1 VSKVR
6 AGADVT
12 EPASPAPGGSRA
24 RALAGGARAPR
35 RVHAFTVWVVLGVLV
50 GTAVLVAV
58 TFAVHD
64 NNEDRLLRQRAHE
77 VAAVAA
83 GGVANLQSPLA
94 SGAVLAETANGSPAP
109 FMTLMT
115 PIVQTGQPF
124 VSASLWPKGTATSA
138 PIVVAGKAPLLADEA
153 PATVRAFL
161 DGATGRSTFSVRS
174 LLDRR
179 QRRLGYAFAAG
190 PGARYVV
197 YAEASLP
204 AHRRARIASDS
215 AFSDLDYAIYL
226 GRDQRP
232 GALLASNSGHAVPA
246 SARQASSVVPF
257 GDSHLLLVVSPRS
270 ELGGGLLAALP
281 WILLGLGLVVAVVAG
296 VLTEYLI
303 RRREHAEVL
312 ASRLETVAD
321 ENRRL
326 YTEQREVAET
336 LQRSLL
342 PQELPTVAGLE
353 VAARYE
359 AGVAGTEVGG
369 DWYDLLPLSSRRL
382 LFSVGDVS
390 GRGIEAAA
398 TMASLRYSMR
408 AYALEG
414 TAPADILY
422 KLSLLM
428 NVARNELFATV
439 VCGLID
445 VEEATM
451 VVARAGHPDLL
462 VVEPSGSRFL
472 DAPLGPAIGLFRGR
486 QYESMTVALTE
497 GTTFVAFTDG
507 LVERR
512 NEHLDVGLERL
523 RAASSPG
530 ADLGA
535 LVDELVE
542 QVAPD
547 SADDIAVLALHWR
560 GQRASSAT
568 DGNGAEQA
576 ARGAGAAAG
585 FRGAASGQL
594 REGPR
599 AGKDARTEPTSM
611 EMIETHLPSSTESP
625 LLARAF
631 LRATLETWKLDGLG
645 EITELLASELV
656 SNVVVHVG
664 SPMTLRITR
673 HPSAIR
679 VDVEDPSSVLPEL
692 RHPGIDEE
700 RGRGVLFV
708 SELATDWGAERT
720 EGGKTVWFEID
731 TSTATAEAHES

>member
-1 VSKVR
+1 MVR

-24 RALAGGARAPR
+24 RALAGGAHAPR

-58 TFAVHD
+58 TFVVHD
-64 NNEDRLLRQRAHE
+64 KNEDRLLRQRAHE
-77 VAAVAA
+77 VAAVAE
-83 GGVANLQSPLA
+83 GGAANLQSPLA
-94 SGAVLAETANGSPAP
+94 SGAVLAETTNGSPTP

-115 PIVQTGQPF
+115 PIVKTGQPF
-124 VSASLWPKGTATSA
+124 VSASLWPKGTTTST
-138 PIVVAGKAPLLADEA
+138 PLVVAGKAPLLADEA
-153 PATVRAFL
+153 PGTVRAFL
-161 DGATGRSTFSVRS
+161 DGATQRSTFSVRS
-174 LLDRR
+174 LLDQR
-179 QRRLGYAFAAG
+179 QRRLGYALAAG

-232 GALLASNSGHAVPA
+232 SALLASNSGHGVPA
-246 SARQASSVVPF
+246 AARQASSVVPF
-257 GDSHLLLVVSPRS
+257 GDNHLLLVVSPRS

-281 WILLGLGLVVAVVAG
+281 WILLGLGLVVAAVAG

-312 ASRLETVAD
+312 AARLETVAD

-369 DWYDLLPLSSRRL
+369 DWYDLVPLSSRRL

-445 VEEATM
+445 VDDATM

-523 RAASSPG
+523 RVASRAG
-530 ADLGA
+530 ADLGE

-542 QVAPD
+542 RVAPD
-547 SADDIAVLALHWR
+547 STDDLAVLALHWSGR
-560 GQRASSAT
+560 RASSAT
-568 DGNGAEQA
+568 DVS
-576 ARGAGAAAG
+576 GAGTGG
-585 FRGAASGQL
+585 FRGAGSGQL

-599 AGKDARTEPTSM
+599 AGKDARTEPRPM
-611 EMIETHLPSSTESP
+611 EIIETHLPSSTESP

-631 LRATLETWKLDGLG
+631 LRATLETWKLDGFG

-664 SPMTLRITR
+664 TPMTVRITR

-700 RGRGVLFV
+700 HGRGVLFV
-708 SELATDWGAERT
+708 SELAADWGAERT
-720 EGGKTVWFEID
+720 DGGKTVWFEID
-731 TSTATAEAHES
+731 TSTATAEAHDS

>member
-1 VSKVR
+1 
-6 AGADVT
+6 
-12 EPASPAPGGSRA
+12 
-24 RALAGGARAPR
+24 
-35 RVHAFTVWVVLGVLV
+35 
-50 GTAVLVAV
+50 
-58 TFAVHD
+58 
-64 NNEDRLLRQRAHE
+64 
-77 VAAVAA
+77 
-83 GGVANLQSPLA
+83 
-94 SGAVLAETANGSPAP
+94 
-109 FMTLMT
+109 
-115 PIVQTGQPF
+115 
-124 VSASLWPKGTATSA
+124 
-138 PIVVAGKAPLLADEA
+138 
-153 PATVRAFL
+153 
-161 DGATGRSTFSVRS
+161 
-174 LLDRR
+174 
-179 QRRLGYAFAAG
+179 
-190 PGARYVV
+190 
-197 YAEASLP
+197 
-204 AHRRARIASDS
+204 
-215 AFSDLDYAIYL
+215 
-226 GRDQRP
+226 
-232 GALLASNSGHAVPA
+232 
-246 SARQASSVVPF
+246 
-257 GDSHLLLVVSPRS
+257 
-270 ELGGGLLAALP
+270 
-281 WILLGLGLVVAVVAG
+281 
-296 VLTEYLI
+296 
-303 RRREHAEVL
+303 
-312 ASRLETVAD
+312 
-321 ENRRL
+321 
-326 YTEQREVAET
+326 
-336 LQRSLL
+336 
-342 PQELPTVAGLE
+342 
-353 VAARYE
+353 
-359 AGVAGTEVGG
+359 
-369 DWYDLLPLSSRRL
+369 
-382 LFSVGDVS
+382 
-390 GRGIEAAA
+390 
-398 TMASLRYSMR
+398 MR

-451 VVARAGHPDLL
+451 MVARAGHPDLL
-462 VVEPSGSRFL
+462 VIEPSGSRFL
-472 DAPLGPAIGLFRGR
+472 DVPLGPAIGLFRGR
-486 QYESMTVALTE
+486 QYESMTVPLTE

-547 SADDIAVLALHWR
+547 SADDIAVLALHRR

-568 DGNGAEQA
+568 DGRGAEQA
-576 ARGAGAAAG
+576 ERGAGAAGG
-585 FRGAASGQL
+585 FPGAASGQL

-599 AGKDARTEPTSM
+599 AGKVARTEPTSM
-611 EMIETHLPSSTESP
+611 EILETHLPSSTESP

-720 EGGKTVWFEID
+720 EAGKTVWFEID